1 MTKQSLTF
9 MKVMRLLRFARNDG
23 EILAIHGQAAERETS
38 FQLVPMLGRGILKL
52 QKTRFQA
59 ILGMRV
65 WMKDVNKV
73 YIIRINRNEIL

>member
-23 EILAIHGQAAERETS
+23 EIFAIHGQAAERETS

-52 QKTRFQA
+52 QKNTVS
-59 ILGMRV
+59 G
-65 WMKDVNKV
+65 
-73 YIIRINRNEIL
+73 YIRYEGLDEGCQ